1 MNFKGKRILVT
12 GGSGFI
18 GVNLIKKLK
27 ELGAQIE
34 NFDLLLGFDIQNE
47 KQLEST
53 AKKQFEIIYHLA
65 GFSGSSQS
73 NLSGSKCFKINTLAT
88 ANLLEF
94 LAKYSPL
101 TKLIISS
108 SRLEYGKPVYLPVNE
123 DHPTNPTSFYG
134 LSRLLATQMALI
146 YHQKNHLAVTVF
158 RTSNVYG
165 SHPKSKFSGFNI
177 INYFIDLARQ
187 NKTLTI
193 FGDGQQLRDYIFI
206 DDLIE
211 AFILAISPKAGGQIY
226 NLGFGQGIRLK
237 DMARLIVKKVGKGNL
252 KFIKWPKDYQEVET
266 GSYIT
271 DITKIKKELD
281 FVPKVDFEEG
291 ILKTINDKQ

>member
-18 GVNLIKKLK
+18 GVNLIKRLK

-53 AKKQFEIIYHLA
+53 AKKKFEIIYHLA

-73 NLSGSKCFKINTLAT
+73 NFSGSKCFKINTLAT

-108 SRLEYGKPVYLPVNE
+108 SRLEYGKAVYLPVNE
-123 DHPTNPTSFYG
+123 DHPINPISFYG

-146 YHQKNHLAVTVF
+146 YHQKNHLAAAEET
-158 RTSNVYG
+158 RLPQG
-165 SHPKSKFSGFNI
+165 SLCALFPANQNPSASPLGIDPDDSG
-177 INYFIDLARQ
+177 
-187 NKTLTI
+187 
-193 FGDGQQLRDYIFI
+193 
-206 DDLIE
+206 
-211 AFILAISPKAGGQIY
+211 AIANPGANQ
-226 NLGFGQGIRLK
+226 
-237 DMARLIVKKVGKGNL
+237 
-252 KFIKWPKDYQEVET
+252 
-266 GSYIT
+266 
-271 DITKIKKELD
+271 
-281 FVPKVDFEEG
+281 
-291 ILKTINDKQ
+291 

>member
-18 GVNLIKKLK
+18 GINLIKKLK

-34 NFDLLLGFDIQNE
+34 NFDLLQGFDIQNE

-53 AKKQFEIIYHLA
+53 AKKKFEIIYHLA

-134 LSRLLATQMALI
+134 LSRLLATQMALN
-146 YHQKNHLAVTVF
+146 YHRSNKLDVVIL

-165 SHPKSKFSGFNI
+165 PHTASKFGGYNI
-177 INYFIDLARQ
+177 INHFIDLAKED
-187 NKTLTI
+187 KTLTI
-193 FGDGQQLRDYIFI
+193 YGQGEQQRDYLYI

-211 AFILAISPKAGGQIY
+211 AFLLTLTPRSSGQIY
-226 NLGFGQGIRLK
+226 NLGYGTGIKFK
-237 DMARLIVKKVGKGNL
+237 DMAKLIIKIVGRGNL
-252 KFIKWPKDYQEVET
+252 KFVKWPKNYQEVET